1 MNISDNC
8 LNWFEIPVENME
20 RAKQFYQKI
29 FCIEMDEQTIMGM
42 QMAFFP
48 SEHGNGKVGGA
59 LVKSE
64 LHKSNTEGVLV
75 YLNANPDVSL
85 VLERIEEE
93 GGVVLMYKTM
103 LTAGAGFIAV
113 FLDTEGNRMAL
124 HSHN

>member
-8 LNWFEIPVENME
+8 LNWFEIPVENMH

-48 SEHGNGKVGGA
+48 SEYGNGKVGGA
-59 LVKSE
+59 LVKSD

-103 LTAGAGFIAV
+103 LTAGAGFIAA
-113 FLDTEGNRMAL
+113 FLDTEGNRIAL
-124 HSHN
+124 HSYH

>member
-1 MNISDNC
+1 MNINDNS
-8 LNWFEIPVENME
+8 LNWFEIPVENMH
-20 RAKQFYQKI
+20 RAKQFYQQI

-48 SEHGNGKVGGA
+48 SEQGNGKVGGA
-59 LVKSE
+59 LVKSD

-103 LTAGAGFIAV
+103 LTAGAGFIAI
-113 FLDTEGNRMAL
+113 FIDTEGNRVAL
-124 HSHN
+124 HSYY

>member
-1 MNISDNC
+1 MNISENC
-8 LNWFEIPVENME
+8 LKWFEIPVENMD
-20 RAKQFYQKI
+20 RAKQFYQRI
-29 FCIEMDEQTIMGM
+29 FGIEMNEQTIMGM
-42 QMAFFP
+42 QMTFFP

-59 LVKSE
+59 LVKSD

-103 LTAGAGFIAV
+103 LTPGAGFVAT
-113 FLDTEGNRMAL
+113 FLDTEGNRIAL
-124 HSHN
+124 HSSY

>member
-1 MNISDNC
+1 MNISENC
-8 LNWFEIPVENME
+8 LNWFEIPVENMD
-20 RAKQFYQKI
+20 RAKQFYQRI
-29 FCIEMDEQTIMGM
+29 FSIEMNERTIMGM

-59 LVKSE
+59 LVKSD

-93 GGVVLMYKTM
+93 GGVILMYKTM
-103 LTAGAGFIAV
+103 LTPEAGYMAI
-113 FLDTEGNRMAL
+113 FLDTEGNRIAL
-124 HSHN
+124 HSYH